1 MPEWI
6 VKGQL
11 MSAYLQGCK
20 DADMDKFKLDNR
32 LTAIWE
38 HCSTSIANQYLINIK
53 QDNPWLLDKIFTND
67 IKGGSKIVDFSD
79 FRGSPSTLQY
89 IGVLSNLIR
98 EFGPLTGMNILEI
111 GGGYGG
117 QALTI
122 MDVYNPGS
130 YDMLDLP
137 EVLGL
142 QRRYLNNVL
151 ITNKT
156 RYYSA
161 IQYKKYDLVISNY
174 AVSEITNNEKYI
186 EQMKLC
192 KHGYI
197 TCNTDLV
204 NLPFEHKKI
213 KDVKGERET
222 NYILIW

>member
-11 MSAYLQGCK
+11 MSDYLHGCK
-20 DADMDKFKLDNR
+20 DADIDNFKNDPR

-38 HCSTSIANQYLINIK
+38 HCSTTIANQYLINIK

-79 FRGSPSTLQY
+79 FIGSPSTLQY
-89 IGVLSNLIR
+89 IGVLSNLIK

-122 MDVYNPGS
+122 MDVYNTGS

-137 EVLGL
+137 EVLDL

-156 RYYSA
+156 KYYSS
-161 IQYKKYDLVISNY
+161 IQFKKYDLVISNY
-174 AVSEITNNEKYI
+174 AVSEIANNEKYI
-186 EQMKLC
+186 EQFKLC

-213 KDVKGERET
+213 KDVKGERDT